1 MGKQRTIISGSITK
15 WDEDFLFE
23 ILDNI
28 SDAVMI
34 TDADTVIVYVNKAY
48 EKILGASANKAIGR
62 ILRDMEPDAVAVK
75 VIDTGVASHNIVDY
89 LKTVDIHAVGLSFP
103 LYREKK
109 IIGAVSI
116 FNDISEIERLKS
128 DLRRT
133 KEFNRYLQKELEEK
147 TLSQSFD
154 EYVYCDQ
161 KIHEL
166 LQIAAKVAKTNVTV
180 IIRGESGVGKEVL
193 ARAIYKESNR
203 NKMPF
208 IKVNCA
214 SIPENLLESE
224 LFGYEDGAFTDARK
238 GGKLGKFELAQGGTI
253 FLDEIGDMSFNM
265 QAKIL
270 RVLQEREIERVGGTK
285 VIPLDVRVMAATNR
299 NLEEMMEAGQF
310 RSDLYFRLNVIPLVI
325 PPLRERKDDVMLLAQ
340 TMLNKIN
347 GSSAEAVELSADV
360 IRILYQYNWPGNV
373 RELQNVMEHANII
386 RSGPQIEVK
395 DLPQYIIPTDYQDEP
410 QQSDTY
416 DFRENINMMEKELIK
431 KALIRNNNNKSKAI
445 KELGLS
451 RRAFYEKLSKYQI

>member
-1 MGKQRTIISGSITK
+1 
-15 WDEDFLFE
+15 
-23 ILDNI
+23 
-28 SDAVMI
+28 
-34 TDADTVIVYVNKAY
+34 
-48 EKILGASANKAIGR
+48 
-62 ILRDMEPDAVAVK
+62 MEP
-75 VIDTGVASHNIVDY
+75 
-89 LKTVDIHAVGLSFP
+89 
-103 LYREKK
+103 
-109 IIGAVSI
+109 
-116 FNDISEIERLKS
+116 
-128 DLRRT
+128 
-133 KEFNRYLQKELEEK
+133 
-147 TLSQSFD
+147 
-154 EYVYCDQ
+154 
-161 KIHEL
+161 
-166 LQIAAKVAKTNVTV
+166 
-180 IIRGESGVGKEVL
+180 
-193 ARAIYKESNR
+193 
-203 NKMPF
+203 
-208 IKVNCA
+208 
-214 SIPENLLESE
+214 
-224 LFGYEDGAFTDARK
+224 DARK
-238 GGKLGKFELAQGGTI
+238 GGKLRKFELAKGGTI

-270 RVLQEREIERVGGTK
+270 RDLQEREIERVGGTK
-285 VIPLDVRVMAATNR
+285 VIPLDVRAMAATNR

-416 DFRENINMMEKELIK
+416 DFRENINMMEKEIIK

-451 RRAFYEKLSKYQI
+451 RRAFTKSLANTRYDIANIYSI